1 MINIGTITLGK
12 EELKTHVHGVGK
24 SRSGKSKLIEHIAR
38 SLITQNKSFCLIDT
52 HGTLLRDLLT
62 WLAFYE
68 PDREI
73 YIFEP
78 SNENRIV
85 GFNPFYLQ
93 TQDPVWV
100 MTKTEKMVAATLKAW
115 GVSDPTS
122 TPRLAKWLKRLYYT
136 LVEQKLS
143 ITAVPYLTT
152 LHFPRQRNLIIERL
166 RNEEIKAQWKQLFAM
181 KPSAFQSFMES
192 TENRLEI
199 FTHPQVR
206 RIMGLQE
213 NCLDLRGI
221 INGQKILLVNL
232 QPSPV
237 ISDENNRVLGTLL
250 INELWQIFRERTKPY
265 PFYLL
270 VDECQKYVTP
280 DVSAMLDE
288 SAKYGLHMM
297 LFHQRK
303 EQLDKNLASALQ
315 NAQTKFIFS
324 TDKEPKAQRRF
335 RFQTASGLDRDG
347 EVPNVT
353 EYFVSEERVAKY
365 KERLLANFLTAS
377 EVDRR
382 LEMPNDERDLTDE
395 DFLR

>member
-38 SLITQNKSFCLIDT
+38 SLITQNKSFCLIDP

-152 LHFPRQRNLIIERL
+152 LHFPRQRNLIIERM

-250 INELWQIFRERTKPY
+250 INELWQVFRERTKAY

-324 TDKEPKAQRRF
+324 TDKEPKPQRHF
-335 RFQTASGLDRDG
+335 RFQTASGLDQDG
-347 EVPNVT
+347 QVPNVT
-353 EYFVSEERVAKY
+353 EYFVSEERVAAY